1 MLTDP
6 AFPARP
12 DAQSNPAGTLRKS
25 GGAALTLGALGVVYG
40 DIGTSPLYTIKEVF
54 GPLAGV
60 PLDGPNIVGAVS
72 VILWALVLVVTLKY
86 VLLILRADHHGEGG
100 ILALASLAS
109 RSTRNRKLRGALLLI
124 GVCGATLFYGDGVIT
139 PAISVVG
146 AMEGLEV
153 VAPSLDRYVVSGSLV
168 ILIGLFMI
176 QRFGTGKV
184 GKAFGPVLLLW
195 FIVLG
200 VSGIGHI
207 VQQPQI
213 LAALNPLHA
222 WDFLVSRGWKMFAAM
237 SAIVLA
243 LTGAEAL
250 YADLGHFGRKP
261 IQLAWVSVVL
271 PGLALNYMG
280 QGALLLAHPE
290 AADNPFFR
298 MFPKMLLIPAL
309 VLATLAAII
318 ASQAVIT
325 GAYSVTKQAI
335 QLGFLP
341 RMAVRYTSAREAG
354 QIYMP
359 GVNFTLM
366 VAVIAV
372 VEMFGS
378 SSALAGAYGIAV
390 TLTMMT
396 TSFLA
401 FFVMSQH
408 WKLGPVPGAA
418 ISMFFLSLDVL
429 MVGGCILKLPDG
441 GWLPLALGAA
451 LFVLMSTWRRGRA
464 LILENS
470 PDQDLDLKAF
480 VEDVTGKSYPR
491 VAGTAIYLVA
501 TPNRVPQALASNLR
515 HNKVLHER
523 NIVLHLVF
531 VEEPWVGMDKR
542 TTLQPFGN
550 GFWRI
555 TMKFGFMN
563 VPDVPRALQLCN
575 KHQGLRLDDDPDDV
589 TYFLSRLTAVPTPGQ
604 GMALWRERLFVM
616 MSARASNAAEYF
628 CLPDSSVIQL
638 STRVP
643 I

>member
-1 MLTDP
+1 MSD
-6 AFPARP
+6 AIFPARP
-12 DAQSNPAGTLRKS
+12 DRQSNLAGTVRKS
-25 GGAALTLGALGVVYG
+25 GTATLTLGALGVVYG

-54 GPLAGV
+54 GPLAHI
-60 PLDGPNIVGAVS
+60 PRDAPNIIGAVS

-86 VLLILRADHHGEGG
+86 VLLILRADHNGEGG

-109 RSTRNRKLRGALLLI
+109 RTARNRRLRGALLLI

-153 VAPSLDRYVVSGSLV
+153 VAPSLGRYVVAASLV
-168 ILIGLFMI
+168 ILVGLFMI
-176 QRFGTGKV
+176 QRYGTGKV
-184 GKAFGPVLLLW
+184 GKTFGPVILLW
-195 FIVLG
+195 FLVLG
-200 VSGIGHI
+200 ATGIAQI
-207 VQQPQI
+207 VREPMI

-222 WDFLVSRGWKMFAAM
+222 WQFLVARGWHLFAAM

-250 YADLGHFGRKP
+250 YADLGHFGRRP
-261 IQLAWVSVVL
+261 IQYAWSAVVL

-280 QGALLLAHPE
+280 QGALLLAQPE
-290 AADNPFFR
+290 AVDNPFFR
-298 MFPKMLLIPAL
+298 LFPKLLMIPAL

-325 GAYSVTKQAI
+325 GAYSMTKQAI

-341 RMAVRYTSAREAG
+341 RMAVRYTSVREAG

-366 VAVIAV
+366 IGVIIV

-390 TLTMMT
+390 TLTMMI
-396 TSFLA
+396 TSLLA
-401 FFVMSQH
+401 FFVLSRH

-418 ISMFFLSLDVL
+418 ITLFFLALDVL

-451 LFVLMSTWRRGRA
+451 LFTLMSTWRRGRA

-470 PDQDLDLKAF
+470 PDQDLSLKAF
-480 VEDVTGKSYPR
+480 VAELAGKSYPR

-501 TPNRVPQALASNLR
+501 TPNRVPQSLASNLR
-515 HNKVLHER
+515 HNKVLHQR

-531 VEEPWVGMDKR
+531 VEEPWVGMSER
-542 TTLQPFGN
+542 ATLQALGN
-550 GFWRI
+550 GFWRV
-555 TMKFGFMN
+555 TLKFGFMN
-563 VPDVPRALQLCN
+563 IPDVPKALQLCN
-575 KHQGLRLDDDPDDV
+575 KHQGLQIDEDAADV
-589 TYFLSRLTAVPTPGQ
+589 TYFLSRLRAVPTPGQ
-604 GMALWRERLFVM
+604 GMAPWRERLFVT
-616 MSARASNAAEYF
+616 MSARAGNAAEYF